1 MPVHEKILLMDIEK
15 PGIATWLFC
24 IYFHFSAI
32 IFHVDSCESY
42 ATLDTPRGEK
52 SGLFSSSILFSSF
65 DTSHQQ
71 GAKTDDSTEVHK
83 YAKDNEANVFVLN
96 ILL

>member
-1 MPVHEKILLMDIEK
+1 MSVHEKILRWDIEK
-15 PGIATWLFC
+15 TRYCYLALLLL
-24 IYFHFSAI
+24 FHFSAI
-32 IFHVDSCESY
+32 FFHVDSCENY
-42 ATLDTPRGEK
+42 ATLDTPKGEK

>member
-24 IYFHFSAI
+24 ILFHFSAI

-52 SGLFSSSILFSSF
+52 SGLFSFFSISCVDMDEMKRGSYLREYKALL
-65 DTSHQQ
+65 H
-71 GAKTDDSTEVHK
+71 
-83 YAKDNEANVFVLN
+83 LN
-96 ILL
+96 